1 MIKRG
6 VQDGVQVYK
15 CKNCGVRFRNERR
28 ERVILEKDI
37 WFDYV
42 FKKQVHRELVEKY
55 HLDKRTVHS
64 YLEKYV
70 LPIKAHIPRALFVV
84 VDATYFRKQKNT
96 EPWCAVV
103 FRDPIAKENLW
114 WGFGDVENHNLY
126 LQGRAYLESLGYV
139 IMGVTGDGFSCIR
152 KVFNDIPFQMCLVH
166 MERIVIRKITR
177 NPKLKAGIV
186 FLALIKTLGHCPS
199 FVFKERF
206 KKYIEKYR
214 DFLNEKTPNFET
226 GIPFWTHKELRSAVQ
241 SLQMFLPY
249 LFSYETTKELSQTSN
264 SLEGHFSH
272 IKDIVRIHRGI
283 STSLLR
289 KVLGS
294 IFLVSTI
301 APKNRKRI

>member
-1 MIKRG
+1 VIKRG

-15 CKNCGVRFRNERR
+15 CKKCGVRFRNERR
-28 ERVILEKDI
+28 EKVILEKYV
-37 WFDYV
+37 WFDFV

-55 HLDKRTVHS
+55 HLDKRTIHS
-64 YLEKYV
+64 FLEKYV
-70 LPIKAHIPRALFVV
+70 LPIKAHTPRALFVV

-96 EPWCAVV
+96 EPWCVVV

-114 WGFGDVENHNLY
+114 WGFGEVENHNLY
-126 LQGRAYLESLGYV
+126 SQGRAYLESLGYV
-139 IMGVTGDGFSCIR
+139 ILGVTGDGISCLR
-152 KVFNDIPFQMCLVH
+152 KVFFDIPFQMCLVH

-177 NPKLKAGIV
+177 KPKLEAGIV
-186 FLALIKTLGHCPS
+186 FLALIKTLGHCPL

-214 DFLNEKTPNFET
+214 DFLNEKSFNSET
-226 GIPFWTHKELRSAVQ
+226 GIPDWTHRELRSAVQ

-249 LFSYETTKELSQTSN
+249 LFSYEKTKELSQTTN

-272 IKDIVRIHRGI
+272 VKDIVRIHRGI

-289 KVLGS
+289 KVLSS

>member
-1 MIKRG
+1 
-6 VQDGVQVYK
+6 
-15 CKNCGVRFRNERR
+15 
-28 ERVILEKDI
+28 L
-37 WFDYV
+37 
-42 FKKQVHRELVEKY
+42 
-55 HLDKRTVHS
+55 
-64 YLEKYV
+64 LEKYV

-84 VDATYFRKQKNT
+84 VDATYFRKKKNT

-139 IMGVTGDGFSCIR
+139 ILGVTGDGISCLR
-152 KVFNDIPFQMCLVH
+152 KVFDDIPFQMCLVH

-177 NPKLKAGIV
+177 KPKLEASIV

-241 SLQMFLPY
+241 SLQIFLSY
-249 LFSYETTKELSQTSN
+249 LFTYETTKGLSQTSN

-289 KVLGS
+289 KILSS